1 MNISNQARQII
12 TAEAVEVL
20 TAINGKNEFYS
31 VEEATAR
38 FHAVTNMTTKL
49 NLLTEEEV
57 EDIKKDLK
65 VDYHE

>member
-12 TAEAVEVL
+12 TAEAMEVV
-20 TAINGKNEFYS
+20 TAVNGKNEFYS

-38 FHAVTNMTTKL
+38 FHAVTNMATKL

-57 EDIKKDLK
+57 EDIKKEAK
-65 VDYHE
+65 VNYHE